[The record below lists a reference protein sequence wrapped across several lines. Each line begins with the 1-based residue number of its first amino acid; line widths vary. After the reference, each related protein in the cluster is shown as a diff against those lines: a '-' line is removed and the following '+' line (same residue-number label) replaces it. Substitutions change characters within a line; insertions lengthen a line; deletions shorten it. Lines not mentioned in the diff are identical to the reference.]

1 MAYIPDDP
9 FGSLSAEQQAHFWEA
24 TGAEYIPAED
34 LRQTQYDYAVGFGFT
49 AEEYDAMG
57 IDPELVHE
65 MRERYFDYMGMEW
78 DQFDWD
84 GWREAMGYN
93 D

>member
-1 MAYIPDDP
+1 MAYVPDDP
-9 FGSLSAEQQAHFWEA
+9 FGSIPEERQAVFWD
-24 TGAEYIPAED
+24 TPGADFIPQDE
-34 LRQTQYDYAVGFGFT
+34 LRQAQYDFAVGFGFT

-57 IDPELVHE
+57 IDEDLVHE